1 MGNRNDER
9 ECRNN
14 DADEFETS
22 DRRTFS
28 RDETNDCR
36 RREYD
41 RFADVLAEAYNDGYE
56 QGYCDGF
63 KDGREKGRVEGFQA
77 GCKAGQ
83 EKAKQEVLCFIKR
96 SRCCCCRCCR
106 RNC

>member
-14 DADEFETS
+14 DADELENM
-22 DRRTFS
+22 DS
-28 RDETNDCR
+28 RNGSHGERNNCR
-36 RREYD
+36 CRERD
-41 RFADVLAEAYNDGYE
+41 RFVDVLAEAYNDGYK

-63 KDGREKGRVEGFQA
+63 KDGREKGQVEGFKA

-83 EKAKQEVLCFIKR
+83 EKAKQDVLRFIKR
-96 SRCCCCRCCR
+96 NRCCCKRSCC
-106 RNC
+106 

>member
-1 MGNRNDER
+1 MINYEGEKNMGNRNDER

-14 DADEFETS
+14 GVDELETS
-22 DRRTFS
+22 DRRS
-28 RDETNDCR
+28 DCH
-36 RREYD
+36 RREHD
-41 RFADVLAEAYNDGYE
+41 RFADVLAEAYNDGYK

-83 EKAKQEVLCFIKR
+83 EKAKQDVLDFIR
-96 SRCCCCRCCR
+96 RNRCCCR
-106 RNC
+106 RNCC

>member
-96 SRCCCCRCCR
+96 SRCYCYCR
-106 RNC
+106 RNCC